1 VTISEELGEIQ
12 YILSDKTGTL
22 TMNKMEFMCC
32 IIGPSVYG
40 GEFVSEKG
48 EIAFNSNLK
57 HTEVAFEDCS
67 VAEFDPEMAK
77 ILLAIQDFPLGAQIL
92 VSEQN
97 A

>member
-1 VTISEELGEIQ
+1 
-12 YILSDKTGTL
+12 
-22 TMNKMEFMCC
+22 MNKMEFMCC